1 MSKFINRQAIEALIA
16 TARAEQTGRREIA
29 DDREPGLRIR
39 VGDRTATWFL
49 MVRLGNGKRTRIKL
63 GFYPALGLSAARELA
78 RAKRLET
85 VGGVDPNALKRETKR
100 QAVRKRETERKL
112 GDVLD
117 QYERQK
123 LSQLRHGGQARRAID
138 GNSGLLRA
146 FVSRSIND
154 IERGDIVA
162 AVRAHAERAPIA
174 ANRTLAFTKAFFN
187 WCVDQEIVAANPA
200 ATIKRP
206 TKERTRD
213 RYHTLDE
220 LIEIWVAMGDLS
232 YPFEHLFR
240 LLVVIPMRREEVA
253 GMPVAELDL
262 TPGGDDDQAVWVL
275 PASRT
280 KRANS
285 LRVPL
290 SPLAVSIIKDA
301 IAAPDRPKNSPFVF
315 SMTGDT
321 SVSGYAKAKR
331 RLDRIIHE
339 NRFAK
344 ADAKGG
350 QPVAMPHWTIHDLR
364 TTFSTLACELLGA
377 DIAVVDRILNH
388 VATATTSKIMR
399 VYNKSELFEP
409 RKRVLGQ
416 WAELIESEVGKQLA
430 TSRKAKPKARKT
442 GAASAT
448 ASHRAA

>member
-1 MSKFINRQAIEALIA
+1 MAISLNRQAIEALIA
-16 TARAEQTGRREIA
+16 AAKAGQAGRGELA

-39 VGDRTATWFL
+39 AGERTATWFL

-63 GFYPALGLSAARELA
+63 GGYPALGLSAARELA
-78 RAKRLET
+78 RAKRFET
-85 VGGVDPNALKRETKR
+85 VGGIDPNALKRETKR

-112 GDVLD
+112 GEVLD

-146 FVSRSIND
+146 FVSRGIND
-154 IERGDIVA
+154 IERSDIIA

-213 RYHTLDE
+213 RFHTLDE
-220 LIEIWVAMGDLS
+220 LIEIWIAMGDLG

-240 LLVVIPMRREEVA
+240 LLVVIPMRREELA
-253 GMPVAELDL
+253 GMPISELDL
-262 TPGGDDDQAVWVL
+262 APGGDADNAVWVL
-275 PASRT
+275 PAART
-280 KRANS
+280 KRANA

-290 SPLAVSIIKDA
+290 SPLAVSIIREA
-301 IAAPDRPKNSPFVF
+301 IAAPDRPKNSAFVF

-339 NRFAK
+339 NRIENAE
-344 ADAKGG
+344 AEGR
-350 QPVAMPHWTIHDLR
+350 PLVAMVHWTIHDLR
-364 TTFSTLACELLGA
+364 TTFSTLACEVMGA
-377 DIAVVDRILNH
+377 DMAVTDRILNH
-388 VATATTSKIMR
+388 VATATRSKIMR
-399 VYNKSELFEP
+399 VYNKSEMFEP
-409 RKRVLGQ
+409 RKRVLRE
-416 WAELIESEVGKQLA
+416 WAALIEREVA
-430 TSRKAKPKARKT
+430 AR
-442 GAASAT
+442 SQIVEE
-448 ASHRAA
+448 RAMT

>member
-1 MSKFINRQAIEALIA
+1 MAKPLNRQAIEAFIA
-16 TARAEQTGRREIA
+16 TVRAGQSGQSELA

-63 GFYPALGLSAARELA
+63 GGYPALGLSAARELA
-78 RAKRLET
+78 RAKRFET
-85 VGGVDPNALKRETKR
+85 VGGADPNALKRETKR

-112 GDVLD
+112 GEVLD

-146 FVSRSIND
+146 FISRGIND
-154 IERGDIVA
+154 IERSDIVA
-162 AVRAHAERAPIA
+162 AVRVHAERAPIA

-187 WCVDQEIVAANPA
+187 WCVDQEIVSANPA

-213 RYHTLDE
+213 RFHTLDE
-220 LIEIWVAMGDLS
+220 LIEIWVAMGDLG

-240 LLVVIPMRREEVA
+240 LLVVIPMRREELA
-253 GMPVAELDL
+253 GMPISELDL
-262 TPGGDDDQAVWVL
+262 AFGGDEDNAVWVL
-275 PASRT
+275 PAART
-280 KRANS
+280 KRANA

-290 SPLAVSIIKDA
+290 SPLAVSIIREAK
-301 IAAPDRPKNSPFVF
+301 AAPDRPKDSPFVF
-315 SMTGDT
+315 SMTGET

-339 NRFAK
+339 NRIDK
-344 ADAKGG
+344 AETDGV
-350 QPVAMPHWTIHDLR
+350 PLVAMAHWTIHDLR
-364 TTFSTLACELLGA
+364 TTFSTLACEVMGA
-377 DIAVVDRILNH
+377 DMAVTDRILNH
-388 VATATTSKIMR
+388 VATATRSKIMR
-399 VYNKSELFEP
+399 IYNKSEMFEP
-409 RKRVLGQ
+409 RKRVLRE
-416 WAELIESEVGKQLA
+416 WAALIEREVA
-430 TSRKAKPKARKT
+430 ARAPT
-442 GAASAT
+442 RDDT
-448 ASHRAA
+448 

>member
-1 MSKFINRQAIEALIA
+1 MAISLNRQAIEALIA
-16 TARAEQTGRREIA
+16 AAKAGQAGRGELA

-39 VGDRTATWFL
+39 AGERTATWFL

-63 GFYPALGLSAARELA
+63 GGYPALGLSAARELA
-78 RAKRLET
+78 RAKRFET
-85 VGGVDPNALKRETKR
+85 VGGTDPNALKRETKR
-100 QAVRKRETERKL
+100 QAIRKRETERKL
-112 GDVLD
+112 GEVLD

-146 FVSRSIND
+146 FVSRGIND

-213 RYHTLDE
+213 RFHTLDE
-220 LIEIWVAMGDLS
+220 LIEIWIAMGDLG

-240 LLVVIPMRREEVA
+240 LLVVIPMRREELA
-253 GMPVAELDL
+253 GMPISELDL
-262 TPGGDDDQAVWVL
+262 AFGGDDDNAVWVL
-275 PASRT
+275 PAART
-280 KRANS
+280 KRANA

-290 SPLAVSIIKDA
+290 SPLAVSIIREA

-339 NRFAK
+339 NRIENAE
-344 ADAKGG
+344 AEGG
-350 QPVAMPHWTIHDLR
+350 PLVAMAHWTIHDLR
-364 TTFSTLACELLGA
+364 TTFSTLACEVMGA
-377 DIAVVDRILNH
+377 DMAVTDRILNH
-388 VATATTSKIMR
+388 VATATRSKIMR
-399 VYNKSELFEP
+399 VYNKSEMFEP
-409 RKRVLGQ
+409 RKRVLRE
-416 WAELIESEVGKQLA
+416 WAALIEREA
-430 TSRKAKPKARKT
+430 AAR
-442 GAASAT
+442 SQIV
-448 ASHRAA
+448 

>member
-1 MSKFINRQAIEALIA
+1 MAKPLNRQAIEAFIAATKAGQGERGELI
-16 TARAEQTGRREIA
+16 
-29 DDREPGLRIR
+29 DDREPGLRLR
-39 VGDRTATWFL
+39 AGERSATWFL

-63 GFYPALGLSAARELA
+63 GGYPALGLSAARELA
-78 RAKRLET
+78 RAKRFAT
-85 VGGVDPNALKRETKR
+85 VGGVDPNEVKRETKR

-112 GDVLD
+112 GEVLD

-146 FVSRSIND
+146 FKSRGIHD
-154 IERGDIVA
+154 IERGDIVT
-162 AVRAHAERAPIA
+162 AVRAHAERAPIS

-206 TKERTRD
+206 SKERTRD
-213 RYHTLDE
+213 RYHSLDE
-220 LIEIWVAMGDLS
+220 LVEVWVAMGDLG

-240 LLVVIPMRREEVA
+240 LLVVIPMRREELA
-253 GMPVAELDL
+253 GMPIAEFNLAPD
-262 TPGGDDDQAVWVL
+262 GDPEMAIWTL
-275 PASRT
+275 PAERT

-290 SPLAVSIIKDA
+290 SPLARTLITEA
-301 IAAPDRPKNSPFVF
+301 IAAPERPKTSPFVF

-339 NRFAK
+339 NRLEK
-344 ADAKGG
+344 AETEGR
-350 QPVAMPHWTIHDLR
+350 PITVMPHWTIHDLR
-364 TTFSTLACELLGA
+364 TTFSTLACEMLGA

-409 RKRVLGQ
+409 RKRLLRE
-416 WAELIESEVGKQLA
+416 WAALIEREVA
-430 TSRKAKPKARKT
+430 ARAPTSDNT
-442 GAASAT
+442 
-448 ASHRAA
+448 

>member
-1 MSKFINRQAIEALIA
+1 MAKPLNRQAIEAFI
-16 TARAEQTGRREIA
+16 TTVRAGQSGQSELA

-63 GFYPALGLSAARELA
+63 GGYPALGLSAARELA
-78 RAKRLET
+78 RAKRFET
-85 VGGVDPNALKRETKR
+85 VGGADPNALKRETKR

-112 GDVLD
+112 GEVLD

-146 FVSRSIND
+146 FISRGIND
-154 IERGDIVA
+154 IERSDIVA
-162 AVRAHAERAPIA
+162 AVRIHAERAPIA

-187 WCVDQEIVAANPA
+187 WCVDQEIVAVNPA

-213 RYHTLDE
+213 RFHTLDE
-220 LIEIWVAMGDLS
+220 LIEIWVAMGDLG

-240 LLVVIPMRREEVA
+240 LLVVIPMRREELA
-253 GMPVAELDL
+253 GMPISELDL
-262 TPGGDDDQAVWVL
+262 AVGGDADNAVWVL
-275 PASRT
+275 PAART
-280 KRANS
+280 KRANA

-290 SPLAVSIIKDA
+290 SPLAVSIIKEA
-301 IAAPDRPKNSPFVF
+301 IAAPDRPKSSPFVF

-339 NRFAK
+339 NRIEK
-344 ADAKGG
+344 AEVEGM
-350 QPVAMPHWTIHDLR
+350 PLVAMLHWTIHDLR
-364 TTFSTLACELLGA
+364 TTFSTLACEVMGA
-377 DIAVVDRILNH
+377 DMAVTDRILNH
-388 VATATTSKIMR
+388 VATATRSKIMR
-399 VYNKSELFEP
+399 IYNKSEMFEP
-409 RKRVLGQ
+409 RKRVLRE
-416 WAELIESEVGKQLA
+416 WAALIEREVA
-430 TSRKAKPKARKT
+430 TRT
-442 GAASAT
+442 T
-448 ASHRAA
+448 A

>member
-1 MSKFINRQAIEALIA
+1 MAKPLNRQAIEAFI
-16 TARAEQTGRREIA
+16 TTVRAGQSGQSELA

-63 GFYPALGLSAARELA
+63 GGYPALGLSAARELA
-78 RAKRLET
+78 RAKRFET
-85 VGGVDPNALKRETKR
+85 VGGADPNALKRETKR

-112 GDVLD
+112 GEVLD

-146 FVSRSIND
+146 FISRGIND
-154 IERGDIVA
+154 IERSDIVA
-162 AVRAHAERAPIA
+162 AVRIHAERAPIA

-187 WCVDQEIVAANPA
+187 WCVDQEIVAVNPA

-213 RYHTLDE
+213 RFHTLDE
-220 LIEIWVAMGDLS
+220 LIEIWVAMGDLG

-240 LLVVIPMRREEVA
+240 LLVVIPMRREELA
-253 GMPVAELDL
+253 GMPISELDL
-262 TPGGDDDQAVWVL
+262 AVGGDADNAVWVL
-275 PASRT
+275 PAART
-280 KRANS
+280 KRANA

-290 SPLAVSIIKDA
+290 SPLTVSIIKEA
-301 IAAPDRPKNSPFVF
+301 IAAPDRPKSSPFVF

-339 NRFAK
+339 NRIEK
-344 ADAKGG
+344 AEVEGM
-350 QPVAMPHWTIHDLR
+350 PLVAMLHWTIHDLR
-364 TTFSTLACELLGA
+364 TTFSTLACEVMGA
-377 DIAVVDRILNH
+377 DMAVTDRILNH
-388 VATATTSKIMR
+388 VATATRSKIMR
-399 VYNKSELFEP
+399 IYNKSEMFEP
-409 RKRVLGQ
+409 RKRVLRE
-416 WAELIESEVGKQLA
+416 WAALIEREVA
-430 TSRKAKPKARKT
+430 TRT
-442 GAASAT
+442 T
-448 ASHRAA
+448 A

>member
-1 MSKFINRQAIEALIA
+1 MAKPLNRQAIEAFIA
-16 TARAEQTGRREIA
+16 TVKAGQSGQSELA

-63 GFYPALGLSAARELA
+63 GGYPALGLSAARELA
-78 RAKRLET
+78 RAKRFES
-85 VGGVDPNALKRETKR
+85 VGGADPNALKRETKR

-112 GDVLD
+112 GEVLD

-146 FVSRSIND
+146 FVSRGIDD
-154 IERGDIVA
+154 IERSDIVA

-213 RYHTLDE
+213 RFHTLDE
-220 LIEIWVAMGDLS
+220 LIEIWVAMSDLG

-240 LLVVIPMRREEVA
+240 LLVVIPMRREELA
-253 GMPVAELDL
+253 GMPISELDL
-262 TPGGDDDQAVWVL
+262 SVGGDEDNAVWVL
-275 PASRT
+275 PAART
-280 KRANS
+280 KRANA

-290 SPLAVSIIKDA
+290 SPLAVSIIREA
-301 IAAPDRPKNSPFVF
+301 IGAPDRPKDSPFVF

-339 NRFAK
+339 NRIESAE
-344 ADAKGG
+344 AAGV
-350 QPVAMPHWTIHDLR
+350 PLVAMLHWTIHDLR
-364 TTFSTLACELLGA
+364 TTFSTLACEVMGA
-377 DIAVVDRILNH
+377 DMAVTDRILNH
-388 VATATTSKIMR
+388 VATATRSKIMR
-399 VYNKSELFEP
+399 IYNKSEMFEP
-409 RKRVLGQ
+409 RKRVLRE
-416 WAELIESEVGKQLA
+416 WAALIERE
-430 TSRKAKPKARKT
+430 
-442 GAASAT
+442 AALRNRIA
-448 ASHRAA
+448 ADRAVA

>member
-1 MSKFINRQAIEALIA
+1 MGSTLKMAIPLNRQAIEALIA
-16 TARAEQTGRREIA
+16 AAKAGQTGRCELA

-39 VGDRTATWFL
+39 AGDRTATWFL

-63 GFYPALGLSAARELA
+63 GGYPALGLSAARELA
-78 RAKRLET
+78 RAKRFET
-85 VGGVDPNALKRETKR
+85 VGGADPNEIKRETKR
-100 QAVRKRETERKL
+100 QAVRKREIERKL

-146 FVSRSIND
+146 FVSKSINE

-213 RYHTLDE
+213 RYHTLNE
-220 LIEIWVAMGDLS
+220 LIEIWVAMGDLG

-240 LLVVIPMRREEVA
+240 LLVVIPMRREELA
-253 GMPVAELDL
+253 GMPVSELDL
-262 TPGGDDDQAVWVL
+262 TSADPELAMWTL
-275 PASRT
+275 PAART

-290 SPLAVSIIKDA
+290 SPLARTLIVDA

-339 NRFAK
+339 NRIENAE
-344 ADAKGG
+344 AEGV
-350 QPVAMPHWTIHDLR
+350 PLVAMPHWTIHDLR
-364 TTFSTLACELLGA
+364 TTFSTLACELMGA

-399 VYNKSELFEP
+399 VYNKSEMFEP
-409 RKRVLGQ
+409 RKRVLRE
-416 WAELIESEVGKQLA
+416 WAALIEREVA
-430 TSRKAKPKARKT
+430 ART
-442 GAASAT
+442 
-448 ASHRAA
+448 

>member
-1 MSKFINRQAIEALIA
+1 
-16 TARAEQTGRREIA
+16 
-29 DDREPGLRIR
+29 
-39 VGDRTATWFL
+39 

-63 GFYPALGLSAARELA
+63 GGYPALGLSAARELA
-78 RAKRLET
+78 RAKRFET
-85 VGGVDPNALKRETKR
+85 VGGADPNAIKRETKR
-100 QAVRKRETERKL
+100 QAVRKREIERKL

-146 FVSRSIND
+146 VVSKSINE

-187 WCVDQEIVAANPA
+187 WCVDQEIVPANPA

-213 RYHTLDE
+213 RYHTLNE
-220 LIEIWVAMGDLS
+220 LIEIWVAMGDLG

-240 LLVVIPMRREEVA
+240 LLVVIPMRREELA
-253 GMPVAELDL
+253 GMPVSELDL
-262 TPGGDDDQAVWVL
+262 TSGDPELAMWTL
-275 PASRT
+275 PAART

-290 SPLAVSIIKDA
+290 SPLARTLIVDA

-339 NRFAK
+339 NRIEK
-344 ADAKGG
+344 AEAQGV
-350 QPVAMPHWTIHDLR
+350 PLVAMPHWTIHDLR
-364 TTFSTLACELLGA
+364 TTFSTLACELMGA

-399 VYNKSELFEP
+399 VYNKSEMFEP
-409 RKRVLGQ
+409 RKRVLRE
-416 WAELIESEVGKQLA
+416 WAALIEREV
-430 TSRKAKPKARKT
+430 TART
-442 GAASAT
+442 
-448 ASHRAA
+448 

>member
-1 MSKFINRQAIEALIA
+1 MAKPLNRQAIEAFIAATKAGQGERGELI
-16 TARAEQTGRREIA
+16 
-29 DDREPGLRIR
+29 DDREPGLRLR
-39 VGDRTATWFL
+39 AGERSATWFL

-63 GFYPALGLSAARELA
+63 GGYPALGLSAARELA
-78 RAKRLET
+78 RAKRFAT
-85 VGGVDPNALKRETKR
+85 VGGVDPNEVKRETKR

-112 GDVLD
+112 GEVLD

-146 FVSRSIND
+146 FKSRGIHD
-154 IERGDIVA
+154 IERGDIVT
-162 AVRAHAERAPIA
+162 AVRAHAERAPIS

-206 TKERTRD
+206 SKERTRD
-213 RYHTLDE
+213 RYHSLEE
-220 LIEIWVAMGDLS
+220 LIEVWVAMGYLG

-240 LLVVIPMRREEVA
+240 LLVVIPMRREELA
-253 GMPVAELDL
+253 GMPIAEFDL
-262 TPGGDDDQAVWVL
+262 APDGNPELAIWTLLAE
-275 PASRT
+275 RT

-290 SPLAVSIIKDA
+290 SPLARTLIIDA
-301 IAAPDRPKNSPFVF
+301 IAAPERPKTSPFVF

-339 NRFAK
+339 NRLEK
-344 ADAKGG
+344 AETESR
-350 QPVAMPHWTIHDLR
+350 PVTVMPHWTIHDLR
-364 TTFSTLACELLGA
+364 TTFSTLACEMLGA

-409 RKRVLGQ
+409 RKRVLRE
-416 WAELIESEVGKQLA
+416 WAALIEREVA
-430 TSRKAKPKARKT
+430 ARAPTSDNT
-442 GAASAT
+442 
-448 ASHRAA
+448 

>member
-1 MSKFINRQAIEALIA
+1 MAKPLNRQAIEAFIAATKAGQGERGELI
-16 TARAEQTGRREIA
+16 
-29 DDREPGLRIR
+29 DDREPGLRLR
-39 VGDRTATWFL
+39 AGERSATWFL

-63 GFYPALGLSAARELA
+63 GGYPALGLSAARELA
-78 RAKRLET
+78 RAKRFET
-85 VGGVDPNALKRETKR
+85 VGGVDPNEVKRETKR

-112 GDVLD
+112 GEVLD

-146 FVSRSIND
+146 FKLRGIHD

-162 AVRAHAERAPIA
+162 AVRVHAERAPIS

-187 WCVDQEIVAANPA
+187 WCVDQEILAANPA

-206 TKERTRD
+206 SKERTRD
-213 RYHTLDE
+213 RYHSLDE
-220 LIEIWVAMGDLS
+220 LIEVWVAMGDLG

-240 LLVVIPMRREEVA
+240 LLVVIPMRREELA
-253 GMPVAELDL
+253 GMPIAELDL
-262 TPGGDDDQAVWVL
+262 APDGDPELAIWTL
-275 PASRT
+275 PAERT

-290 SPLAVSIIKDA
+290 SPLARTLITDA
-301 IAAPDRPKNSPFVF
+301 IAAPERPKISPFVF

-331 RLDRIIHE
+331 RLDRIIYE
-339 NRFAK
+339 NRLEK
-344 ADAKGG
+344 AETEGRA
-350 QPVAMPHWTIHDLR
+350 VTIMPHWTIHDLR
-364 TTFSTLACELLGA
+364 TTFSTLACEMMGA

-409 RKRVLGQ
+409 RKRVLRE
-416 WAELIESEVGKQLA
+416 WASLIERE
-430 TSRKAKPKARKT
+430 
-442 GAASAT
+442 AAVRS
-448 ASHRAA
+448 

>member
-1 MSKFINRQAIEALIA
+1 MAKPLNRQAIEAFI
-16 TARAEQTGRREIA
+16 TSVRAGQSGQSELA

-63 GFYPALGLSAARELA
+63 GGYPALGLSAAREMA

-100 QAVRKRETERKL
+100 QAVRRRETERKL
-112 GDVLD
+112 GEVLD

-146 FVSRSIND
+146 FVSRSINE

-162 AVRAHAERAPIA
+162 AVRVHAERAPIA

-213 RYHTLDE
+213 RNHTLDE
-220 LIEIWVAMGDLS
+220 LMEIWSAMGRLG

-240 LLVVIPMRREEVA
+240 LLVVIPMRREELA
-253 GMPVAELDL
+253 GMPISELDL
-262 TPGGDDDQAVWVL
+262 PPGDANKAVWVL
-275 PASRT
+275 PAART
-280 KRANS
+280 KRENA

-290 SPLAVSIIKDA
+290 SPLAVSIIREA
-301 IAAPDRPKNSPFVF
+301 IASPERPKNSPFVF

-321 SVSGYAKAKR
+321 SVSGFAKAKR

-339 NRFAK
+339 NRIERAE
-344 ADAKGG
+344 AEGV
-350 QPVAMPHWTIHDLR
+350 PLVAMPHWTIHDLR
-364 TTFSTLACELLGA
+364 TTFSTLAKDVLDA
-377 DIAVVDRILNH
+377 DIAVADRILNH
-388 VATATTSKIMR
+388 VATATTSKIIR
-399 VYNKSELFEP
+399 LALWKKS
-409 RKRVLGQ
+409 
-416 WAELIESEVGKQLA
+416 
-430 TSRKAKPKARKT
+430 
-442 GAASAT
+442 
-448 ASHRAA
+448 

>member
-1 MSKFINRQAIEALIA
+1 MAKPLNRQAIEALISSV
-16 TARAEQTGRREIA
+16 RAGQLGQSELA

-63 GFYPALGLSAARELA
+63 GGYPALGLSAARELA
-78 RAKRLET
+78 RAKRFET
-85 VGGVDPNALKRETKR
+85 VGGADPNAIKRETKR
-100 QAVRKRETERKL
+100 QAVRKREIERKL

-146 FVSRSIND
+146 FVSKSINE

-213 RYHTLDE
+213 RYHTLNE
-220 LIEIWVAMGDLS
+220 LIEIWIAMGDLG

-240 LLVVIPMRREEVA
+240 LLVVIPMRREELA
-253 GMPVAELDL
+253 GMPVSELDF
-262 TPGGDDDQAVWVL
+262 TSGDPELAMWTL
-275 PASRT
+275 PAART

-290 SPLAVSIIKDA
+290 SPLARTLIVDA

-339 NRFAK
+339 NRIEK
-344 ADAKGG
+344 AEAEGV
-350 QPVAMPHWTIHDLR
+350 PLVAMAHWTIHDLR
-364 TTFSTLACELLGA
+364 TTFSTLACELMGA

-399 VYNKSELFEP
+399 VYNKSEMFEP
-409 RKRVLGQ
+409 RKRVLRE
-416 WAELIESEVGKQLA
+416 WAALIEREV
-430 TSRKAKPKARKT
+430 TART
-442 GAASAT
+442 
-448 ASHRAA
+448 

>member
-1 MSKFINRQAIEALIA
+1 MAKPLNRQAIEALIA
-16 TARAEQTGRREIA
+16 SAKAQQAGPCELA

-63 GFYPALGLSAARELA
+63 GGYPTLGLSAARDLA
-78 RAKRLET
+78 RAKRFET
-85 VGGVDPNALKRETKR
+85 VGGADPNAIKRETNR

-146 FVSRSIND
+146 FVTRSINE

-162 AVRAHAERAPIA
+162 AVRVHAERAPIA
-174 ANRTLAFTKAFFN
+174 ANRSLAFTKAFFN

-200 ATIKRP
+200 ITIKRP

-213 RYHTLDE
+213 RYHSLDE
-220 LIEIWVAMGDLS
+220 LVEIWDAIGELG
-232 YPFEHLFR
+232 YPFGHLYR
-240 LLVVIPMRREEVA
+240 LLIVIPMRREEVA
-253 GMPVAELDL
+253 GMPIAELDL
-262 TPGGDDDQAVWVL
+262 TPGGDADNAVWVL

-280 KRANS
+280 KRANA

-290 SPLAVSIIKDA
+290 SPLAVVIIKDA
-301 IAAPDRPKNSPFVF
+301 IAAPDRPKGSPFVF

-344 ADAKGG
+344 ADEESV
-350 QPVAMPHWTIHDLR
+350 PLTEMPHWTIHDLR

-377 DIAVVDRILNH
+377 DISVVDRILNH

-409 RKRVLGQ
+409 RKRVLRE
-416 WAELIESEVGKQLA
+416 WAALVE
-430 TSRKAKPKARKT
+430 
-442 GAASAT
+442 
-448 ASHRAA
+448 RAAADRHPAIPDCNITQSVIHGQ

>member
-1 MSKFINRQAIEALIA
+1 MTGSQAFAS
-16 TARAEQTGRREIA
+16 
-29 DDREPGLRIR
+29 GL
-39 VGDRTATWFL
+39 GTATWFL

-63 GFYPALGLSAARELA
+63 GGYPALGLSAARELA
-78 RAKRLET
+78 RAKRFET
-85 VGGVDPNALKRETKR
+85 VGGADPNAIKRETKR
-100 QAVRKRETERKL
+100 QAVRKREIERKL

-146 FVSRSIND
+146 FVSKSINE

-213 RYHTLDE
+213 RYHTLNE
-220 LIEIWVAMGDLS
+220 LIEIWIAMGDLG

-240 LLVVIPMRREEVA
+240 LLVVIPMRREELA
-253 GMPVAELDL
+253 GMPVSELDL
-262 TPGGDDDQAVWVL
+262 TSADPELAMWTL
-275 PASRT
+275 PAART

-290 SPLAVSIIKDA
+290 SPLARTLIVDA

-339 NRFAK
+339 NRIENAE
-344 ADAKGG
+344 AEGV
-350 QPVAMPHWTIHDLR
+350 PLVAMPHWTIHDLR
-364 TTFSTLACELLGA
+364 TTFSTLACELMGA

-399 VYNKSELFEP
+399 VYNKSEMFEP
-409 RKRVLGQ
+409 RKRVLRE
-416 WAELIESEVGKQLA
+416 WAALIEREVA
-430 TSRKAKPKARKT
+430 ART
-442 GAASAT
+442 
-448 ASHRAA
+448 